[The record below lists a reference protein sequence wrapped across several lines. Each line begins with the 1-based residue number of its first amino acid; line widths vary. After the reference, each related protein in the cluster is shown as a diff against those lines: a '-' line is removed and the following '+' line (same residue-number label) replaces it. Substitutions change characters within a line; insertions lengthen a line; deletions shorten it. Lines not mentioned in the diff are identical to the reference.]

1 MLNGVSCRRVYESF
15 CNGDSN
21 HGGVTGRKG
30 FVNLIRSQLG
40 LTTDRLGRPRVEN
53 ASFSPSEISLREL
66 AESICGHDWVQTL
79 DPSRTQ
85 GVPVFEAGANS
96 AITPGNLPNV
106 SAYLGSVSGLLEAR
120 LLSAY
125 QTPEFIAD
133 RIFQNIPTKVRQ
145 SKLIGT
151 GRIGDASQQRNP
163 GQPHQRAQF
172 EERYVETPETKQ
184 DALAVDVTF
193 EAVFFDQTNSVLDQ
207 AGSVGRELGLRK
219 EKDCFDVLSGATN
232 PYNYRGVAYNTYLTS
247 GNWINDHSNPLSD
260 WTDLNTA
267 RALFSRMTDQETGER
282 ILTTP
287 NTLVVAPTQVET
299 ANYIMNAT
307 AIELRTNSAANVAH
321 AASRESGRYELLSSP
336 VLDQRLTDADGL
348 NLSQS
353 NADAYWWMLVAGGEQ
368 SAFVYMENWG
378 MTTQTAATDS
388 YTMADHKLMLSMF
401 ANQMGVPMVR
411 EPRFVVRNK
420 N

>member
-1 MLNGVSCRRVYESF
+1 MLDGVSCRRVYESF
-15 CNGDSN
+15 CSGDSN
-21 HGGVTGRKG
+21 YNGVSGRQG
-30 FVNLIRSQLG
+30 FVNLVRNQLG
-40 LTTDRLGRPRVEN
+40 LTTDRFGRPRVEN
-53 ASFSPSEISLREL
+53 PKFSPNEVSLREL
-66 AESICGHDWVQTL
+66 AESVVGANWVRSL
-79 DPSRTQ
+79 EPGKTQ
-85 GVPVFEAGANS
+85 GVRVFEDGNA

-106 SAYLGSVSGLLEAR
+106 SAFLGSVSGLLEAR
-120 LLSAY
+120 LLAAY

-133 RIFQNIPTKVRQ
+133 RIFQVIPTKVRQ

-151 GRIGDASQQRNP
+151 GRIGDASRRRNP
-163 GQPHQRAQF
+163 GDPHARAQF
-172 EERYVETPETKQ
+172 EERHITTPETQQ

-193 EAVFFDQTNSVLDQ
+193 EAVFFDQTNSVLEQ
-207 AGSVGRELGLRK
+207 ASSVGRELGLRK
-219 EKDCFDVLSGATN
+219 EKECFDVFSGHVN

-247 GNWINDHSNPLSD
+247 GNWINDQSNPLAD
-260 WTDLNTA
+260 WTDLNAA
-267 RALFSRMTDQETGER
+267 RSLFSRMTDQETGER

-287 NTLVVAPTQVET
+287 NALVVSPNQVET

-321 AASRESGRYELLSSP
+321 ANSRESGRYEILSSP

-348 NLSQS
+348 NLAQS
-353 NADAYWWMLVAGGEQ
+353 AADAYWWMLVTGGDQ